1 MLLKFSKS
9 DVLDSSLVY
18 PETGALGFT
27 ILTRSHFIHG
37 GEMDSDTESE
47 SEATVTRRTTIVDK
61 RGVTVAE
68 IGWDGRRPVEVIIGK
83 DKVTVKEMFGPQSA
97 ILSHNVLGLPARFD
111 TEFFWLAGP
120 DGLTLLDYDSNQIK
134 GQFRLN
140 SLRVGEHFI
149 TTPLSG
155 FGHHYLE
162 FEPHPLASTAELI
175 VTFILMEVLRRGKF
189 NQHPSPFDRPKLWR
203 SPSLAHLSRRI
214 RRGTI

>member
-9 DVLDSSLVY
+9 DILDSSLVY

-27 ILTRSHFIHG
+27 ILTRSHFIHA
-37 GEMDSDTESE
+37 EERDSDTESE
-47 SEATVTRRTTIVDK
+47 SEATVTRRTVIADK
-61 RGVTVAE
+61 RGLTVAE
-68 IGWDGRRPVEVIIGK
+68 IGWDGRRPVVVIIGK
-83 DKVTVKEMFGPQSA
+83 EKVAVKEMFGSQSA

-134 GQFRLN
+134 GHFHLN

-149 TTPLSG
+149 TAPLSG

-175 VTFILMEVLRRGKF
+175 VTFILMEVMRRGKF
-189 NQHPSPFDRPKLWR
+189 NQHPNTLDRPKLWR
-203 SPSLAHLSRRI
+203 STSLAHLGKRI

>member
-9 DVLDSSLVY
+9 DILDSYLVS

-27 ILTRSHFIHG
+27 ILTRSHFIHA
-37 GEMDSDTESE
+37 GEKDSDSESESE
-47 SEATVTRRTTIVDK
+47 SEATVTQRTIILDK
-61 RGVTVAE
+61 RGITVAE
-68 IGWDGRRPVEVIIGK
+68 IGWDGRRPVEVVIGK
-83 DKVTVKEMFGPQSA
+83 EKVAVKE
-97 ILSHNVLGLPARFD
+97 IHNVLGLPARFD

-120 DGLTLLDYDSNQIK
+120 NGLTLLDYNSNQIK
-134 GQFRLN
+134 GQFHLH
-140 SLRVGEHFI
+140 SLRVGDHFI

-162 FEPHPLASTAELI
+162 FEPHPLASAAELI

-189 NQHPSPFDRPKLWR
+189 NQHPSTFDRPKLWR
-203 SPSLAHLSRRI
+203 NTSKQLSKQI